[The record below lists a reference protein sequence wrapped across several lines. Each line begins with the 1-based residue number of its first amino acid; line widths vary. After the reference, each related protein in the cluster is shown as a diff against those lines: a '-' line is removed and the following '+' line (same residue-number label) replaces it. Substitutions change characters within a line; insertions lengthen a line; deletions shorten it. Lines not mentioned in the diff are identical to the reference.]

1 VKNFEILKGYPAIYF
16 KELDLIAISDLQIGY
31 ESHLAEKGIF
41 VPQIQTRQLIKN
53 LREISFLKN
62 AKRLLINGDLKHEF
76 SRPTLQEIREIKE
89 FLEFAKNIFKEIIIV
104 KGNHDNYILNIL
116 EEMEFPIYDPY
127 YEEKG
132 YCFFHGDK
140 EIDLPE
146 CKYLIIGHEQPM
158 ILLKHGFDKLKV
170 KALLIGEYNRKTL
183 IVLPA
188 FSTIASGSEINVL
201 NKDELLSPIL
211 KKCDVDNFDV
221 YAIEEEFDTFY
232 LGKLKGLR
240 YSIY

>member
-1 VKNFEILKGYPAIYF
+1 MKDFEIIKGYPAIYF

-31 ESHLAEKGIF
+31 ETHLAQKGIF
-41 VPQIQTRQLIKN
+41 VPQVQIKQLIKN
-53 LREISFLKN
+53 LREILFIKK

-76 SRPTLQEIREIKE
+76 SKPTLQEIREIKE
-89 FLEFAKNIFKEIIIV
+89 FLSFSKSMFKEIIIV

-116 EEMEFPIYDPY
+116 EEMEFPVYDPY
-127 YEEKG
+127 YEEEG

-158 ILLKHGFDKLKV
+158 ILLKYGFDKLKV
-170 KALLIGEYNRKTL
+170 KAFLIGKFENKTL

-188 FSTIASGSEINVL
+188 FSTIASGSEINIL
-201 NKDELLSPIL
+201 SKDELLSPLL
-211 KKCDVDNFDV
+211 KKCNLDDFDV
-221 YAIEEEFDTFY
+221 YAIEEGFDTFY
-232 LGKLKGLR
+232 LGKLKEIR
-240 YSIY
+240 F

>member
-1 VKNFEILKGYPAIYF
+1 MKDFEIIRGYPAVYF

-41 VPQIQTRQLIKN
+41 IPQIQKNQLIKN
-53 LREISFLKN
+53 LREISFLKK

-76 SRPTLQEIREIKE
+76 SKPAIQEIREIKE
-89 FLEFAKNIFKEIIIV
+89 FLSVAKSIFKEIIIV

-116 EEMEFPIYDPY
+116 EEMEFPIFDPY

-132 YCFFHGDK
+132 YCFLHGDR
-140 EIDLPE
+140 EVDLPE

-158 ILLKHGFDKLKV
+158 ILLKHGFDKVRV
-170 KALLIGEYNRKTL
+170 KALLVGKYEEKTL

-188 FSTIASGSEINVL
+188 FSTIASGSEINIL
-201 NKDELLSPIL
+201 SKDELLSPIL
-211 KKCDVDNFDV
+211 KKCDIDDFDV
-221 YAIEEEFDTFY
+221 FAIEEGFDTLY
-232 LGKLKGLR
+232 LGKLKELK
-240 YSIY
+240 YY

>member
-1 VKNFEILKGYPAIYF
+1 MKDFEIIRGYPAIYF

-116 EEMEFPIYDPY
+116 EEMEFPVYDPY

-158 ILLKHGFDKLKV
+158 ILLKHGFDKIKV
-170 KALLIGEYNRKTL
+170 KALLIGEYNMKML

-211 KKCDVDNFDV
+211 KKCNLDNFDV
-221 YAIEEEFDTFY
+221 YAIEEGFDTFY
-232 LGKLKGLR
+232 LGKLKDLR
-240 YSIY
+240 YSTY

>member
-1 VKNFEILKGYPAIYF
+1 MKDFEIVKGYPAIYF

-116 EEMEFPIYDPY
+116 EEMEFPVYDPY

-158 ILLKHGFDKLKV
+158 ILLKHGFDKVKV

-211 KKCDVDNFDV
+211 KKCNLDNFDV
-221 YAIEEEFDTFY
+221 YAIEERFDTFY
-232 LGKLKGLR
+232 LGKLKDLR